1 MKRRDF
7 FLFLLIAAVF
17 SVIWIWLSP
26 SATKTTPAISLVLAT
41 NTPSASTNGFIF
53 QLKNSDRRA
62 IFLSEIFVDVRTPA
76 GWVTMNH
83 VPSSDVQVV
92 HPGETKDLPIASP
105 SGNEPWRLRIAYG
118 PQVEGF
124 GLWMFKAGWTIEHRK
139 LPTSP
144 VEIYSGSNSVSSAE
158 ITR

>member
-17 SVIWIWLSP
+17 IVIWIWLSQ
-26 SATKTTPAISLVLAT
+26 SAAKTTPAISLVLAT
-41 NTPSASTNGFIF
+41 NTPIASTNGSIF

-62 IFLSEIFVDVRTPA
+62 IFLSEIFLDVRTPA
-76 GWVTMNH
+76 GWMMVNH

-92 HPGETKDLPIASP
+92 HPGETKDLSIASP

-144 VEIYSGSNSVSSAE
+144 VEIYSGSNSVSSEE
-158 ITR
+158 IFR